1 MRLPTLVWKELR
13 ERPSAMLTSG
23 LTILLGVAAVV
34 AIRHVT
40 VHAEGEVHRQLVA
53 LGANVLILPSEA
65 TLQDYYAADQ
75 SGKTLPEEHVS
86 EVFFAGLTGVEKV
99 SPKLSVP
106 ATFSGQPVILTGI
119 LPQSEFK
126 TKVAWQSVSMFA
138 PKKHEA
144 CQRAKSLTAEPDE
157 APEALAK
164 NRSIEQLNKNEIL
177 VGADIA
183 ERTGLKSGK
192 SASLFNETFQ
202 VLAVLP
208 RTGTVDDGRVFAHL
222 HTVQRLAGTGEVVN
236 AIEIVGCC
244 EAAAGDLIP
253 QLRKLLPNTK
263 VVTISQVVQTQVG
276 VNRLITKTS
285 WFVLA
290 VLVTIGCATVAG
302 AIAANVRERRR
313 EIGTLMALGATPS
326 FVSRMFLLK
335 ALWLGVGCGSF
346 GCLMGIGLA
355 MWLGPQWAGVAIQ
368 PLPGLST
375 LAVFSASG
383 LAIVAAYWPARKAAS
398 LDPCVCFQEV

>member
-1 MRLPTLVWKELR
+1 MRLPNLVWKELR
-13 ERPSAMLTSG
+13 ARPSALLTSG

-40 VHAEGEVHRQLVA
+40 VHADGEVHRQLVA
-53 LGANVLILPSEA
+53 LGANVLILPADAS
-65 TLQDYYAADQ
+65 LQDYYAADQ

-86 EVFFAGLTGVEKV
+86 AVFFAGLTGVEKV

-106 ATFSGQPVILTGI
+106 AVFSGQPLILTGI

-126 TKVAWQSVSMFA
+126 TKVAWQSVSLFS
-138 PKKHEA
+138 PKQHEG
-144 CQRAKSLTAEPDE
+144 CKRAKSIVSDAGDSPESLT
-157 APEALAK
+157 K
-164 NRSIEQLNKNEIL
+164 SRSIEQLQKTEIL

-183 ERTGLKSGK
+183 ERTGIKPGTDVPLLGES
-192 SASLFNETFQ
+192 FN

-244 EAAAGDLIP
+244 EAAAGDLVP
-253 QLRKLLPNTK
+253 QIRKLLPDAK
-263 VVTISQVVQTQVG
+263 VVTISQVVQTQLG
-276 VNRLITKTS
+276 INRLIGKTS
-285 WFVLA
+285 LFVLA
-290 VLVTIGCATVAG
+290 VLVVIGCATVTG
-302 AIAANVRERRR
+302 AISANVRERRR

-335 ALWLGVGCGSF
+335 ALWLGLGCGSL
-346 GCLMGIGLA
+346 GCLMGVGFAI
-355 MWLGPQWAGVAIQ
+355 WFGPQWAGVSIR
-368 PLPGLST
+368 PLPGLSAMAI
-375 LAVFSASG
+375 LAASG
-383 LAIVAAYWPARKAAS
+383 LAIMAAYWPARQAAN

>member
-1 MRLPTLVWKELR
+1 MRLRNLVWKELR

-40 VHAEGEVHRQLVA
+40 VHAEGAVYRQLKT
-53 LGANVLILPSEA
+53 LGANVLILPKDA

-99 SPKLSVP
+99 TPKLSLP
-106 ATFSGQPVILTGI
+106 TTLSGQQVTLTGI
-119 LPQSEFK
+119 LPQSEFQK
-126 TKVAWQSVSMFA
+126 KIAMQSISLFS
-138 PKKHEA
+138 PKKHDGCKRTSSMTDGDES
-144 CQRAKSLTAEPDE
+144 KPESLAT
-157 APEALAK
+157 
-164 NRSIEQLNKNEIL
+164 NRSIEQLQKDEVVI
-177 VGADIA
+177 GADIS
-183 ERTGLKSGK
+183 ERTGLRSG
-192 SASLFNETFQ
+192 AEATLFGETFR

-222 HTVQRLAGTGEVVN
+222 HSVQRLAGTGEVIN
-236 AIEIVGCC
+236 AIELIACC

-253 QLRKLLPNTK
+253 QIRKLLPDAK
-263 VVTISQVVQTQVG
+263 VVTISQVVETQVG
-276 VNRLITKTS
+276 INRLMSRTS
-285 WFVLA
+285 WLVLA

-313 EIGTLMALGATPS
+313 EIGTLMALGATPT

-335 ALWLGVGCGSF
+335 ALWLGVGCGSC
-346 GCLMGIGLA
+346 GCLIGTSIA
-355 MWLGPQWAGVAIQ
+355 MCLGPQWAGVSIE
-368 PLPGLST
+368 PLPGLCL
-375 LAVFSASG
+375 LAVFATSG
-383 LAIVAAYWPARKAAS
+383 LALFAAFWPARQAAR